1 MNHKKSLF
9 PIIALLALL
18 VAGCGTFYTGIVT
31 LTGVVDSGMKEWA
44 HLSNAGKTTPAI
56 DASVKKAH
64 ATYQQACGV
73 AKVAL
78 QQYKAGGSQ
87 ANYVNALETA
97 KVAAAG
103 LFDVIVPLLTVD
115 KADSLKTRLAKAST
129 L

>member
-1 MNHKKSLF
+1 MNHKTSLI
-9 PIIALLALL
+9 PIILLLAFM
-18 VAGCGTFYTGIVT
+18 AGCSTFYTGVVT

-87 ANYVNALETA
+87 ATYLNALETA
-97 KVAAAG
+97 KTAATG
-103 LFDVIVPLLTVD
+103 LFDVIVPLLTMD

>member
-1 MNHKKSLF
+1 MNHKTSLI
-9 PIIALLALL
+9 PMILLLAFM
-18 VAGCGTFYTGIVT
+18 AGCATFYTGVVT

-44 HLSNAGKTTPAI
+44 HLSNAGKTTPAL
-56 DASVKKAH
+56 DANVKKAH
-64 ATYQQACGV
+64 AVYQQTCGV

-87 ANYVNALETA
+87 ASYLNALEAA
-97 KVAAAG
+97 KTAAAG